1 MRAAASRLASLPTA
15 PRDHVHEHRRH
26 RTHAAARRA
35 HDQRGRPALATIV
48 VKRVVQRRCDP
59 PRPASR
65 AAAPAEQRT
74 STQAD
79 TETER
84 TVDRQLQE
92 VIDQEIPPRA
102 QP

>member
-15 PRDHVHEHRRH
+15 PCDDLHEHRRH
-26 RTHAAARRA
+26 RTRAAARRA
-35 HDQRGRPALATIV
+35 HHQRGRPAPATIV
-48 VKRVVQRRCDP
+48 VNRVVQRRCDP

-65 AAAPAEQRT
+65 AAAPAEERT

-84 TVDRQLQE
+84 TLDRQLQE
-92 VIDQEIPPRA
+92 VIDQEIPARA